1 MENMAMKGTSWG
13 SSQHG
18 HSTDI
23 KSEGHMNSYLPVLLE
38 KNSLISPIWFGC
50 SIFQK
55 VSPIQEPS
63 QQNQHWSYTETQ
75 VDGYTLEHTG
85 VAEPVSNSHVHLV
98 FHCSSQIWVFFRSII
113 PWKYTQITSKTLR
126 QKSSNS
132 NEKKKRNT
140 HEIERNICERTNEW
154 LQDKVLTFII

>member
-1 MENMAMKGTSWG
+1 
-13 SSQHG
+13 
-18 HSTDI
+18 
-23 KSEGHMNSYLPVLLE
+23 
-38 KNSLISPIWFGC
+38 
-50 SIFQK
+50 
-55 VSPIQEPS
+55 
-63 QQNQHWSYTETQ
+63 
-75 VDGYTLEHTG
+75 
-85 VAEPVSNSHVHLV
+85 
-98 FHCSSQIWVFFRSII
+98 VFFRSII